1 MSLRVTGRCA
11 GAFFLLAFVS
21 YGIGTALAG
30 QVVGTALVVLNSVM
44 VAAIGVLAFRALR
57 RPHPGIAWA
66 YLVARTAE
74 GFLLTAGI
82 VLLDS
87 VGAGAGDFA
96 YQLAMLSL
104 GLASLPFCL
113 ALNRQRWLPS
123 WLAIWGSVGYA
134 LLAAGA
140 AAELMGAA
148 VGLVLAIPGG
158 LFEIVFGLLLL
169 ARGFAPSTAA
179 QPGAA
184 SGGPS
189 SAAAAVEGGFRV
201 SRAALAAGLGLL
213 LMAVLAGLANFGV
226 VDRLV
231 STDAA
236 ETTTQLLS
244 NQRAFA
250 LAVVALFA
258 VACLDVLVA
267 WALRAFFDDTHRTVA
282 LLSAW
287 CRTVYAVVFAVAI
300 THLIAAAGL
309 LGDGA
314 ATDQISSSVYAQ
326 ITEFEEIWSLGLIL
340 FGVHL
345 LMIGWLASR
354 SRTVPTWVAVL
365 VAIAG
370 AGYLTDS
377 IGALVST
384 TYAIQVAAVTF
395 VGEVVLMVWLLVFA
409 ARSRRQRRSNLAR
422 ERTRQP
428 QLA

>member
-1 MSLRVTGRCA
+1 MTGRYA

-21 YGIGTALAG
+21 YGMGTALAG
-30 QVVGTALVVLNSVM
+30 QVAGTALVVLNSVM
-44 VAAIGVLAFRALR
+44 VAAIGVLVFRALR
-57 RPHPGIAWA
+57 RPHLGIAWA
-66 YLVARTAE
+66 YLVARAAE

-104 GLASLPFCL
+104 GLGSLPFCL

-169 ARGFAPSTAA
+169 ARGFPPATPAK
-179 QPGAA
+179 PGAA

-189 SAAAAVEGGFRV
+189 TAAAAVEGGFRA
-201 SRAALAAGLGLL
+201 SRAALAAGVGLL

-226 VDRLV
+226 VERLV
-231 STDAA
+231 STDPA

-267 WALRAFFDDTHRTVA
+267 WALRAFFDDTHRTGA

-314 ATDQISSSVYAQ
+314 TTDQISPNVYAQ
-326 ITEFEEIWSLGLIL
+326 TTEFEEIWSLGLIL

-345 LMIGWLASR
+345 LMIGGLAWR

-370 AGYLTDS
+370 VGYLTDS

-384 TYAIQVAAVTF
+384 KYAIQVAAVTF

-409 ARSRRQRRSNLAR
+409 ARSRRQRRSDLAR